1 MKKIADNIYNKI
13 DNAHYNLETETW
25 WDKNSRHYILKSSI
39 NPLRVG
45 YFKRILFEE
54 MQINATNKMA
64 LEVGSGGG
72 ILTEEIAKM
81 GFETSGID
89 PSEHSV
95 QVAKNH
101 SITSNL
107 KIEYDIGVGEALP
120 YADATFDVV
129 FCCDVLEHVR
139 DLPKVISEISRVL
152 KPKGVFCF
160 DTINRTLLS
169 KLIVIKIM
177 QEWKTL
183 AFAPENLHVWEMFI
197 QPKELESLLNDN
209 DFAATQF
216 MGSRLATPVFKMAY
230 YLRQRAKGKL
240 NYEELGEK
248 LHFKEHS
255 DKNVNYLGYA
265 IKK

>member
-1 MKKIADNIYNKI
+1 MKKIADEIYSKI

-54 MQINATNKMA
+54 MNKKAIGKKA
-64 LEVGSGGG
+64 LEVGCGGG

-81 GFETSGID
+81 GFETMGID
-89 PSEHSV
+89 PSEHSI
-95 QVAKNH
+95 QIAKNH
-101 SITSNL
+101 CITSNL
-107 KIEYDIGVGEALP
+107 NIKYDIGFGENLP
-120 YADATFDVV
+120 YADASFDVV

-160 DTINRTLLS
+160 DTINRTFLS

-177 QEWKTL
+177 QEWKSL

-197 QPKELESLLNDN
+197 RPKELAVLLKNN
-209 DFAATQF
+209 DFAVSQF
-216 MGSRLATPVFKMAY
+216 RGSRLATPILKMAY

-248 LHFKEHS
+248 IHFKEHS

-265 IKK
+265 LKI